1 MNDVRG
7 VIAANLSQLRK
18 QRGLTQAG
26 LAEMLGYSDKAISR
40 WERGDT
46 MPDIS
51 VLVELCRFYG
61 VTLDDLIHP
70 GCGAPA
76 PQDTAQVGGRITVC
90 SLMIAV
96 VWLVATVLFVYG
108 TTFHTGA
115 NWKLFIYAI
124 PVSFFVLWLFNRRWG
139 LPKYNVYIV
148 SALIWT
154 LLLAFYIGFLS
165 YNVWLVFV
173 IGIPAQICVILWHR
187 VRRLSR
193 KDT

>member
-7 VIAANLSQLRK
+7 VIAANLTQLRK

-26 LAEMLGYSDKAISR
+26 LAETLGYSDKAISR

-51 VLVELCRFYG
+51 VLVEVCRFYG
-61 VTLDDLIHP
+61 VTLDDLVHP
-70 GCGAPA
+70 GCGASA
-76 PQDTAQVGGRITVC
+76 PQNAAAVGERITVC

-96 VWLVATVLFVYG
+96 VWFVATVLFVYG
-108 TTFHTGA
+108 TTFRPGA

-124 PVSFFVLWLFNRRWG
+124 PVSFFVVLLYNRRWG
-139 LPKYNVYIV
+139 IPKLNVYLS

-154 LLLAFYIGFLS
+154 LLLAVYIGFLS
-165 YNVWLVFV
+165 YNLWLIFV
-173 IGIPAQICVILWHR
+173 IGIPAQICVILFHR

-193 KDT
+193 KES

>member
-1 MNDVRG
+1 MIDVRS

-70 GCGAPA
+70 GCGAPVSRNA
-76 PQDTAQVGGRITVC
+76 AQVGGRITVC

-108 TTFHTGA
+108 TTFHIGST
-115 NWKLFIYAI
+115 WKVFIYAI

-139 LPKYNVYIV
+139 MPKYNVYIV
-148 SALIWT
+148 SILIWT

-173 IGIPAQICVILWHR
+173 IGVPAQICVILSHR

-193 KDT
+193 KDA